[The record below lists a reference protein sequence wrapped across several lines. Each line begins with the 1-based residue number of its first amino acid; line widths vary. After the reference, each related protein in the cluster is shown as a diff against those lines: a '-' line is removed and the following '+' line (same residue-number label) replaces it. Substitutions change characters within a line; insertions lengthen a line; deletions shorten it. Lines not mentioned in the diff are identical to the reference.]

1 MAGIVYGWIGVYYGQ
16 MAQMVDTWA
25 YHYESIQE
33 YHLLISDPAEFVA
46 SLFRSN
52 YENGYTNFLQ
62 SHNSWWNDLKAN
74 FLIKIMAIWNV
85 FSFAHYYINL
95 IFYSFITLF
104 GPIAIYRV
112 MKDIFPRRKIPVLI
126 ATFLIPSFIYWT
138 SGLHKEGLIFTG
150 LGLIC
155 YHLYFGFKEK
165 HFSLQR
171 VLLIILGFLLVLIFR
186 NFLILPLLTAVIA
199 WVASEKLKHKLKP
212 IKVYGVI
219 YLAALLI
226 FFCGKFIHPRLDFL
240 DAVAVKQKEF
250 MNLGGGSAIQVDSLE
265 PTISSFIVNAPQA
278 FLLSTIRPFPS
289 DVHHLL
295 SLAAAAE
302 INTVLLLFVIFL
314 FWRRNGIPMNT
325 FLLFCLFFSFSVLMM
340 IGYSV
345 NVLGAIVRYRSIVIP
360 FLIVPLMARIDW
372 DKVGTIT
379 LGNMSNKNNV

>member
-33 YHLLISDPAEFVA
+33 YHLLMSDPGEFVA

-52 YENGYTNFLQ
+52 YEGGYTNFLQ

-95 IFYSFITLF
+95 VFYSFITLF

-112 MKDIFPRRKIPVLI
+112 MKDVFPRRKVPVLI

-155 YHLYFGFKEK
+155 YHLYYGFKEQS
-165 HFSLQR
+165 FSFSR
-171 VLLIILGFLLVLIFR
+171 VAMIILGFLLVLILR
-186 NFLILPLLTAVIA
+186 NFLILPLLTAIIA
-199 WVASEKLKHKLKP
+199 WIASEKLKLKP
-212 IKVYGVI
+212 IKAFGII

-226 FFCGKFIHPRLDFL
+226 FFCGKYINPRLDFL
-240 DAVAVKQKEF
+240 DVVAIKQKEF
-250 MNLGGGSAIQVDSLE
+250 MDLGGGSAIQVDSLE
-265 PTISSFIVNAPQA
+265 PTISSFIKNTPQA
-278 FLLSTIRPFPS
+278 FLLSTIRPYPS

-302 INTVLLLFVIFL
+302 INTVLLLFVVFL
-314 FWRRNGIPMNT
+314 FWRRNGIHMNP
-325 FLLFCLFFSFSVLMM
+325 FLMFCLFFSFSVLMM

-360 FLIVPLMARIDW
+360 FLIVPLMARINW
-372 DKVGTIT
+372 DKVGSLT
-379 LGNMSNKNNV
+379 LGNINNKNNI

>member
-33 YHLLISDPAEFVA
+33 YHLLLSDPAEFVA

-52 YENGYTNFLQ
+52 YEGGYTNFLH

-112 MKDIFPRRKIPVLI
+112 MKDVFPRRKISVLI

-155 YHLYFGFKEK
+155 YHLYYGFKE
-165 HFSLQR
+165 HSFSFAR
-171 VLLIILGFLLVLIFR
+171 VAMIVLGFLLVLIFR

-199 WVASEKLKHKLKP
+199 WIASEKLKVKP
-212 IKVYGVI
+212 IKAFGLI
-219 YLAALLI
+219 YLVALVI
-226 FFCGKFIHPRLDFL
+226 FFCGKYINPKLDFL

-250 MNLGGGSAIQVDSLE
+250 MNLGGGSAIQVNSLE
-265 PTISSFIVNAPQA
+265 PTISSFISNTPQA
-278 FLLSTIRPFPS
+278 FLLSTIRPYPS

-302 INTVLLLFVIFL
+302 INTVLLFFIVFL
-314 FWRRNGIPMNT
+314 FWRRNGIQMNS
-325 FLLFCLFFSFSVLMM
+325 FLMFCLFFSFSVLMM

-372 DKVGTIT
+372 DKVGSLF
-379 LGNMSNKNNV
+379 LGNINNKNNI

>member
-33 YHLLISDPAEFVA
+33 YHLLMSDPGEFVA

-52 YENGYTNFLQ
+52 YEGGYTNFLQ

-95 IFYSFITLF
+95 VFYSFITLF

-112 MKDIFPRRKIPVLI
+112 MKDVFPRRKVPVLI

-155 YHLYFGFKEK
+155 YHLYYGFKEQS
-165 HFSLQR
+165 FSFSR
-171 VLLIILGFLLVLIFR
+171 VAMIILGFLLVLILR
-186 NFLILPLLTAVIA
+186 NFLILPLLTAIIA
-199 WVASEKLKHKLKP
+199 WIASEKLKLKP
-212 IKVYGVI
+212 IKAFGII
-219 YLAALLI
+219 YLAAMLI
-226 FFCGKFIHPRLDFL
+226 FFCGKYINPKLDFL
-240 DAVAVKQKEF
+240 DAVAIKQKEF
-250 MNLGGGSAIQVDSLE
+250 MDLGGGSAIQVDSLE
-265 PTISSFIVNAPQA
+265 PTISSFIKNTPQA
-278 FLLSTIRPFPS
+278 FLLSTIRPYPS

-302 INTVLLLFVIFL
+302 INTVLLFFVVFL
-314 FWRRNGIPMNT
+314 FWRRNGIHMNP
-325 FLLFCLFFSFSVLMM
+325 FLMFCLFFSFSVLMM

-360 FLIVPLMARIDW
+360 FLIVPLMARINW
-372 DKVGTIT
+372 DKVGSLT
-379 LGNMSNKNNV
+379 LGNINNKNNI

>member
-33 YHLLISDPAEFVA
+33 YHLLMSDPAEFVA

-52 YENGYTNFLQ
+52 YEGGYTNFLQ

-104 GPIAIYRV
+104 GPVAIYRV
-112 MKDIFPRRKIPVLI
+112 MKDVFPRRKVPVLI

-155 YHLYFGFKEK
+155 YHLYYGFKEK
-165 HFSLQR
+165 RFSFFR
-171 VLLIILGFLLVLIFR
+171 ISMIILGFLLVLILR
-186 NFLILPLLTAVIA
+186 NFLILPLLTAIIA
-199 WVASEKLKHKLKP
+199 WIASEKLNLKP
-212 IKVYGVI
+212 FKVFGLI
-219 YLAALLI
+219 YIAAMLI
-226 FFCGKFIHPRLDFL
+226 FFCGKYIHPKLNFL
-240 DAVAVKQKEF
+240 NAVAVKQKEF
-250 MNLGGGSAIQVDSLE
+250 MNLGGGSAIQVNSLE
-265 PTISSFIVNAPQA
+265 PTVSSFITNAPQA
-278 FLLSTIRPFPS
+278 FLLSTIRPYPS

-295 SLAAAAE
+295 SLAAAME
-302 INTVLLLFVIFL
+302 INTVLLLFIIFL
-314 FWRRNGIPMNT
+314 FWRRNGIHMNP
-325 FLLFCLFFSFSVLMM
+325 FLIFCLFFSFSVLMM

-372 DKVGTIT
+372 DKVGSIT
-379 LGNMSNKNNV
+379 LGNINNKNNI

>member
-1 MAGIVYGWIGVYYGQ
+1 
-16 MAQMVDTWA
+16 
-25 YHYESIQE
+25 
-33 YHLLISDPAEFVA
+33 
-46 SLFRSN
+46 
-52 YENGYTNFLQ
+52 
-62 SHNSWWNDLKAN
+62 
-74 FLIKIMAIWNV
+74 MAIWNV

-112 MKDIFPRRKIPVLI
+112 MKDVFPRRKISVLI

-155 YHLYFGFKEK
+155 YHLYYGFKE
-165 HFSLQR
+165 HSFSFAR
-171 VLLIILGFLLVLIFR
+171 VAMIVLGFLLVLIFR

-199 WVASEKLKHKLKP
+199 WIASEKLKVKP
-212 IKVYGVI
+212 IKAFGLI
-219 YLAALLI
+219 YLVALVI
-226 FFCGKFIHPRLDFL
+226 FFCGKYISPKLDFL

-250 MNLGGGSAIQVDSLE
+250 MNLGGGSAIQVNSLE
-265 PTISSFIVNAPQA
+265 PTISSFISNTPQA
-278 FLLSTIRPFPS
+278 FLLSTIRPYPS

-295 SLAAAAE
+295 SLAAAAD
-302 INTVLLLFVIFL
+302 INTVLLFFIVFL
-314 FWRRNGIPMNT
+314 FWRRNGIQMNS
-325 FLLFCLFFSFSVLMM
+325 FLMFCLFFSFSVLMM

-372 DKVGTIT
+372 DKVGSLF
-379 LGNMSNKNNV
+379 LGNINNKNNI